1 MIYINIPY
9 VPENNRIDKDL
20 AQKELEALDISEDAK
35 YAAFEAIYNRLP
47 RGVSFEGD
55 DLREASLLEKALSR
69 LGIPYRLSEESEYV
83 L

>member
-1 MIYINIPY
+1 MVYIDIPY
-9 VPENNRIDKDL
+9 VAENNRINKDL
-20 AQKELEALDISEDAK
+20 AQKELEALDISEAAK

-69 LGIPYRLSEESEYV
+69 LGIPYRLSEESEYA
-83 L
+83 

>member
-1 MIYINIPY
+1 MVYIDIPY
-9 VPENNRIDKDL
+9 VAENNRINKEL

-47 RGVSFEGD
+47 RGVSFEGT

-69 LGIPYRLSEESEYV
+69 LGIPYRLAEESEYA
-83 L
+83 

>member
-1 MIYINIPY
+1 MVYIDIPY
-9 VPENNRIDKDL
+9 VPENNRINKDL

-69 LGIPYRLSEESEYV
+69 LGIPYRLSEESEYA
-83 L
+83 